1 MKNNNIYLAKLVSFE
16 RSSLLFQRNN
26 LDNNINSEEFRLV
39 ELRGVWAYDLITY
52 KRYYLITNADG
63 TIDDRCIDKLQPN
76 ILYAYELYDFIDI
89 YDDIKKVYG
98 IDKTLDQFLEEALN
112 VIEKLDDIL
121 NPDSNNK
128 IIDFQKIKALML
140 ERK

>member
-1 MKNNNIYLAKLVSFE
+1 MKNTNIYLAKLVSFE
-16 RSSLLFQRNN
+16 RSTLLFKRNN

-63 TIDDRCIDKLQPN
+63 FIDDRCIDRLQPN

-98 IDKTLDQFLEEALN
+98 LDKPLDLFLEEALN
-112 VIEKLDDIL
+112 VISKLDDIL
-121 NPDSNNK
+121 KPDNK
-128 IIDFQKIKALML
+128 VIDFQKIKTLIL